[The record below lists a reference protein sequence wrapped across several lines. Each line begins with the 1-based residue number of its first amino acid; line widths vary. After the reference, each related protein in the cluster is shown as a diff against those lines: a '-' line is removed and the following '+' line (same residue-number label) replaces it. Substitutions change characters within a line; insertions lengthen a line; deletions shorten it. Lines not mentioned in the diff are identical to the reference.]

1 MRLAYDT
8 AHTLIGTAALVLM
21 AGGAWLAWGPGYA
34 ALLVGALLL
43 AGVIYART
51 R

>member
-1 MRLAYDT
+1 MRLDYDT
-8 AHTLIGTAALVLM
+8 VHSVVAAAALVLLT
-21 AGGAWLAWGPGYA
+21 AGAWLAWGLGYA
-34 ALLVGALLL
+34 ALLIGGILL